1 MYKLYNQDLRRAR
14 RWLASGRSTK
24 VIHFL
29 EPKVPLFI
37 EDPQYYAIL
46 GRACVEAG
54 LLKDADTYL
63 NRGLQAD
70 PNHLEVRLS
79 LAVNHLKRK
88 DPAAAVQTWL
98 EILEEYPDEKFSSR
112 GLNSLKKIS
121 NPYQQDR
128 FLERFNSQH
137 YLPFIGSK
145 WPFRLLL
152 LLSVILIVL
161 LGFYFRDSISNFFQ
175 GRESREYR
183 AGSRQLML
191 TDNSPLTVLDGSEA
205 LYPMDES
212 DVRKTLRK
220 AIKHF
225 QKYQDNL
232 ARLELNRIR
241 YSNATEDI
249 RQQADGLIDSL
260 GEPSINSIDTAFSF
274 REVSE
279 QPWLYE
285 GCWVLW
291 RGRAA
296 NIAYH
301 DDVIEFDFLVGFEND
316 QILDGKVAV
325 KVPFP
330 VVMEPLPLE
339 LLAQVRP
346 SENTFS
352 LVAKTL
358 HFLR

>member
-1 MYKLYNQDLRRAR
+1 MYRIYNQDLRKAR

-79 LAVNHLKRK
+79 LAINHLKRK

-98 EILEEYPDEKFSSR
+98 EILEEHPGEKFSSR
-112 GLNSLKKIS
+112 GLKSLKRIS
-121 NPYQQDR
+121 TPYQQDR
-128 FLERFNSQH
+128 FLERFNSQR
-137 YLPFIGSK
+137 YLPFIGSR
-145 WPFRLLL
+145 WPFHLLL
-152 LLSVILIVL
+152 LLSTILLLL
-161 LGFYFRDSISNFFQ
+161 LGFYFRDSISQFFQ
-175 GRESREYR
+175 AGGSRGLR
-183 AGSRQLML
+183 AGSQQLVPAK
-191 TDNSPLTVLDGSEA
+191 DSPLLGGGDA

-212 DVRKTLRK
+212 EVERTLRT

-225 QKYQDNL
+225 EKYQDNL
-232 ARLELNRIR
+232 ARLELNKIR
-241 YSNATEDI
+241 YSNATDDI
-249 RQQADGLIDSL
+249 RQKAIGLIESL
-260 GEPSINSIDTAFSF
+260 GEPSINSINTTFSF
-274 REVSE
+274 GEVNE
-279 QPWLYE
+279 QPRLYE

-296 NIAYH
+296 NITYH
-301 DDVIEFDFLVGFEND
+301 DDAIEFDFLVGFEND
-316 QILDGKVAV
+316 QVLDGKVSV
-325 KVPFP
+325 EVPFP

-339 LLAQVRP
+339 LLAYVQP
-346 SENTFS
+346 TESAFS